1 MADGTNMG
9 WTMELDGFDLSFGA
23 TVRLAVEVGNATAP
37 IIQEFA
43 QTVKKGSIERIM
55 GSRHPSGIFPKTGSP
70 RYKVRRTGRFY
81 YKVETPP
88 RPWGSGTAMAELARE
103 PRSKQ
108 GDAMIRALDA
118 SFGKANRV
126 MYSVYD
132 RHEPEY
138 MARFT
143 AAIAKVEGKTNKAT
157 E

>member
-1 MADGTNMG
+1 MG
-9 WTMELDGFDLSFGA
+9 WTMDLEGYDRSYAA
-23 TVRLAVEVGNATAP
+23 TARLAVEVGNATAP
-37 IIQEFA
+37 VLSDFA
-43 QTVKKGSIERIM
+43 QTVKAESAERVL
-55 GSRHPSGIFPKTGSP
+55 GNRHPSGIFPKTNSP
-70 RYKVRRTGRFY
+70 RYRIQRRGRFY
-81 YKVETPP
+81 YKVQTPTGA
-88 RPWGSGTAMAELARE
+88 WGFGTSVAENARQA
-103 PRSKQ
+103 RSKS